1 MWFLRQDGEWCGK
14 RWFSFLVQEFVPCGW
29 CSRAGAVAGMVVLR
43 VVLAGHRCWLK
54 QPFSSYMTWRRRWS

>member
-29 CSRAGAVAGMVVLR
+29 CSRAGAVAGMVVLQ
-43 VVLAGHRCWLK
+43 VVLAG
-54 QPFSSYMTWRRRWS
+54 TVAG